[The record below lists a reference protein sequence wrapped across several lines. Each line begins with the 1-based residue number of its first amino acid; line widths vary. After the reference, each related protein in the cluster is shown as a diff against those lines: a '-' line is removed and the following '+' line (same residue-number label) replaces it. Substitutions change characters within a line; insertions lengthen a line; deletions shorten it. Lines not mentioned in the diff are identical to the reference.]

1 MEKYILIWSYLLV
14 KLSFLVVVNSPRVE
28 SFTLQF
34 HNEEFNKYLL
44 TKSKP
49 LWKRSIHYAI
59 ATEVSDNLYL

>member
-1 MEKYILIWSYLLV
+1 MEKCILIWSYLLV
-14 KLSFLVVVNSPRVE
+14 KLSFLVVVNSPRAE

-34 HNEEFNKYLL
+34 HNEEFNKYL

-49 LWKRSIHYAI
+49 LWKRNIHYAT